1 MAVTCDARR
10 LPRIVLLKIPS
21 GYSGTLRTA
30 AHMGRLIADGAK
42 DFRVRRAAIDELIRR
57 GVRPKDYPGEI
68 EALFEWV
75 QRHVRYTRDTVRVE
89 VLHSARR
96 MLELRA
102 GDCDD
107 FSILLGALLESVGH
121 PVRLVLT
128 GPDPRRPRLFS
139 HVYVEAFCRDRW
151 IALDATMPHR
161 MGWAPRAPV
170 RKIIEIHRRSNM
182 PADDRDLQGLGAV
195 AVPDWLRALVRSV
208 RREAVPARDPRIK
221 SLWELLRAQQLLN
234 QDPWVKELLRRSWQ
248 GLAARHRPRTTR
260 RLVAQLRAWGILP
273 PRMVTPG
280 APLTIHA
287 PLTIQTPVHTVR
299 PMRRVVLRRVASAR
313 PAPLRPVR
321 AVRMHPMGRRGRW

>member
-1 MAVTCDARR
+1 MAVTCDART

-21 GYSGTLRTA
+21 GYPGTLQTA
-30 AHMGRLIADGAK
+30 AHIGRLIAEGAK
-42 DFRVRRAAIDELIRR
+42 DFRVRRTAIDVLIRR
-57 GVRPKDYPGEI
+57 GVRPKDYAGEI

-96 MLELRA
+96 MLQLRA

-107 FSILLGALLESVGH
+107 FSILLGALLESIGH

-151 IALDATMPHR
+151 ISLDATMPHP

-170 RKIIEIHRRSNM
+170 RKVIEIDRRSNM
-182 PADDRDLQGLGAV
+182 PAEDMDLQGLGAV
-195 AVPDWLRALVRSV
+195 AVPDWLRGLLRAV
-208 RREAVPARDPRIK
+208 RREAVPAHDPRVK
-221 SLWELLRAQQLLN
+221 SLWDLLRGRQLLN
-234 QDPWVKELLRRSWQ
+234 QDPWVKALLRRCWQ

-260 RLVAQLRAWGILP
+260 RLVGQLRAWDILP
-273 PRMVTPG
+273 PRVVAAG
-280 APLTIHA
+280 A
-287 PLTIQTPVHTVR
+287 PLTIQTPIQTVR
-299 PMRRVVLRRVASAR
+299 PIRRVVLRRVASTR
-313 PAPLRPVR
+313 PARLRPVR
-321 AVRMHPMGRRGRW
+321 AVRMRPVGRRGRW